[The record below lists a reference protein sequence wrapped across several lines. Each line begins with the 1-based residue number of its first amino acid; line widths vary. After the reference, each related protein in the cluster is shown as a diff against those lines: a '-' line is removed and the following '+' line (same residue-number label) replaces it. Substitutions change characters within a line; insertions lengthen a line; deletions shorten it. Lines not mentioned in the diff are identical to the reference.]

1 MATDY
6 EAMRTRAAQLMQS
19 RAKKNS
25 YTQGSKRTYFFGY
38 PDNEVGNTTQSGFSD
53 CSAAVAAAI
62 RAAAGINIGNNTNA
76 QIKNRANGT
85 IVDQTDG
92 YYPNENNLLPG
103 DCLYFKG
110 NSGHALDVG
119 HVEMYIGNGKCAGH
133 GSGTGPTIKDVRAY
147 CASRASKSRRYFMA
161 IRWITGGEGSG
172 AEIAGTLGERL
183 LKRGCAGIDVRELQ
197 AQLIAL
203 GYALPAYGTDGEY
216 GAETEAAV
224 KAFQR
229 DHKLEADGEY
239 GPLTHAALM
248 EAVSAAE
255 GETDEEEAPD
265 APESGEPTVVITG
278 GSVNARKGPATG
290 YGVLTIVHAGERYAH
305 IATARNG
312 WHCIAV
318 GDGTAWVS
326 NKYAEVVDVEQ

>member
-1 MATDY
+1 M
-6 EAMRTRAAQLMQS
+6 
-19 RAKKNS
+19 
-25 YTQGSKRTYFFGY
+25 
-38 PDNEVGNTTQSGFSD
+38 
-53 CSAAVAAAI
+53 
-62 RAAAGINIGNNTNA
+62 AGINIGSNTNA

-147 CASRASKSRRYFMA
+147 WRQPASKSRRYFMA
-161 IRWITGGEGSG
+161 IRWIGGGEGSG

-203 GYALPAYGTDGEY
+203 ATRCLHTAPMASM
-216 GAETEAAV
+216 ARRQ
-224 KAFQR
+224 KR
-229 DHKLEADGEY
+229 RSR
-239 GPLTHAALM
+239 PS
-248 EAVSAAE
+248 SA
-255 GETDEEEAPD
+255 TT
-265 APESGEPTVVITG
+265 SWKPTA
-278 GSVNARKGPATG
+278 SMAR
-290 YGVLTIVHAGERYAH
+290 
-305 IATARNG
+305 
-312 WHCIAV
+312 
-318 GDGTAWVS
+318 
-326 NKYAEVVDVEQ
+326 

>member
-1 MATDY
+1 MAVDY
-6 EAMRTRAAQLMQS
+6 EAMRARAAQLMQS

-25 YTQGSKRTYFFGY
+25 YTQGAKRTYFFGY
-38 PDNEVGNTTQSGFSD
+38 PDNEVGNTTQAGFSD

-62 RAAAGINIGNNTNA
+62 RAAAGISIGSNTNA
-76 QIKNRANGT
+76 QIKNRAKGA

-92 YYPNENNLLPG
+92 YYPNEDNLLPG

-110 NSGHALDVG
+110 NSGHAMDVG
-119 HVEMYIGNGKCAGH
+119 HVEMYIGGGKCCGH
-133 GSGTGPTIKDVRAY
+133 GSGTGPTIKDMRDY
-147 CASRASKSRRYFMA
+147 CRSRASQSRRYFMA
-161 IRWITGGEGSG
+161 IRWIAGGEGSG
-172 AEIAGTLGERL
+172 AEIAGALGERL
-183 LKRGCAGIDVRELQ
+183 LKRGCAGTDVRELQ

-203 GYALPAYGTDGEY
+203 GYALSKYGADGEF

-224 KAFQR
+224 KGFQAA
-229 DHKLEADGEY
+229 HGLEADGEY

-265 APESGEPTVVITG
+265 APEDGEPAVVITG